1 MKNTNRWIRLAMATL
16 ALLLSGII
24 YAWSFLKNPLA
35 ELYGW
40 DVRGAQLQLNYTLT
54 LVFFCVGGLLAGFMA
69 KRFSVKIRMALA
81 GALLLGGFAIVSGLS
96 GQSAFA
102 LYLGYGIMAG
112 TGIGLVYNTVIAATN
127 AWFPDKKGVA
137 SGTMMLG
144 FGFSAM
150 VLGNL
155 ATKLFETGLG
165 WRGTF
170 LTYGIVIGVSLMLIG
185 LYVRLPRE
193 GEVPAAA
200 AAAAAG
206 ESDYTTVQMVKR
218 PSFWMIFVYLVI
230 INSICTTAIGQSRE
244 IMLEGIDANATA
256 LAALGASMVS
266 VMNGFG
272 RLIWGALFDKLG
284 IAKTRLVDCVV
295 LVAAPVLLLVSMK
308 AGSPALC
315 FIALC
320 LTGIAYGY
328 SPTATNTYLLA
339 FYGRKHFSMNLS
351 IMTMTLIPAAFFS
364 TITGGMSLTGTYVFL
379 SVLALA
385 GVGVNLMIKK
395 A

>member
-1 MKNTNRWIRLAMATL
+1 MAKSNRWIRLIMATV

-40 DVRGAQLQLNYTLT
+40 DPRGSQLQLNYTLT
-54 LVFFCVGGLLAGFMA
+54 LVFFCIGGLVSGFMA
-69 KRFSVKIRMALA
+69 KKVSVKVRMALA
-81 GALLLGGFAIVSGLS
+81 GALLLGGFAIVSRLS
-96 GQSAFA
+96 GNSALP
-102 LYLGYGIMAG
+102 LYLGYGVMAG
-112 TGIGLVYNTVIAATN
+112 TGIGLVYNTVIGVTN
-127 AWFPDKKGVA
+127 AWFPDRKGIA

-170 LTYGIVIGVSLMLIG
+170 LLYGAVIGIGLALIG
-185 LYVRLPRE
+185 LYVRQPKP

-206 ESDYTTVQMVKR
+206 DGDFTTVQMVKR

-244 IMLEGIDANATA
+244 IMLEGVDASATA

-284 IAKTRLVDCVV
+284 IAKTRLIDSVV
-295 LVAAPVLLLVSMK
+295 FIAAPVLLLVSMK
-308 AGSPALC
+308 VGSPVLCFVALC
-315 FIALC
+315 I
-320 LTGIAYGY
+320 TGVAYGY

-339 FYGRKHFSMNLS
+339 FFGRKHFNMNLS

-379 SVLALA
+379 SVLAVA

>member
-1 MKNTNRWIRLAMATL
+1 MIRSNRWLRLAVATL
-16 ALLLSGII
+16 ALMLAGII

-40 DVRGAQLQLNYTLT
+40 ELRGAQLQLNYTLT
-54 LVFFCVGGLLAGFMA
+54 LVFFCVGGLLAGLVA
-69 KRFSVKIRMALA
+69 KKVCVKARMAVA
-81 GALLLGGFAIVSGLS
+81 GALLMAGFAIVSRLS
-96 GQSAFA
+96 GRSGFP
-102 LYLGYGIMAG
+102 LYLGYGVMAG
-112 TGIGLVYNTVIAATN
+112 TGIGLVYNTVISVTN
-127 AWFPDKKGVA
+127 AWFPDRKGLA
-137 SGTMMLG
+137 SGVMMLG

-155 ATKLFETGLG
+155 AVKLFETPLG

-170 LTYGIVIGVSLMLIG
+170 LLYGLAIGAGLALVG
-185 LYVRLPRE
+185 LYIRPPKE

-200 AAAAAG
+200 VAAG
-206 ESDYTTVQMVKR
+206 GGNDYDAVSMVKR
-218 PSFWMIFVYLVI
+218 PSFWLLFVYFVI
-230 INSICTTAIGQSRE
+230 INSICTVAIGQSRE
-244 IMLEGIDANATA
+244 LMLGIDANAAA

-272 RLIWGALFDKLG
+272 RLIWGALFDRLG
-284 IAKTRLVDCVV
+284 LARTRIIDSIV
-295 LVAAPVLLLVSMK
+295 LVLAPTMLLAALK
-308 AGSPALC
+308 TGSTGLC
-315 FIALC
+315 FAALC

-339 FYGRKHFSMNLS
+339 FYGRKHFNINLS

-364 TITGGMSLTGTYVFL
+364 TITGGMTLTGTYTFL
-379 SVLALA
+379 SVLAAA
-385 GVGVNLMIKK
+385 GVAVNLMIKK